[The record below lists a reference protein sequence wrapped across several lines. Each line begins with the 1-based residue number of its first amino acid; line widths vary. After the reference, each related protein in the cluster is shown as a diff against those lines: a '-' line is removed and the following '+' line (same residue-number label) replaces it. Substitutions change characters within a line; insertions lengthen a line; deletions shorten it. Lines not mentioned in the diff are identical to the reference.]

1 MTIEGLDHL
10 PEPPACPF
18 TSEPFVRC
26 EWTTHQATRTVRM
39 LPPAG
44 PVGAIYEW
52 DDDAECDV
60 FVRAMTPEEK
70 AAEEEACAWARAE
83 WQRTGGV
90 HRVADGPS
98 YTEAK
103 FFTASGAMAEAT
115 LYGKSVAFP
124 VERWHWTRFEPGE
137 ARR

>member
-10 PEPPACPF
+10 PEPPPCPF

-26 EWTTHQATRTVRM
+26 EWTFHNESRTVRM

-90 HRVADGPS
+90 HRVAGPS
-98 YTEAK
+98 YTDAK
-103 FFTASGAMAEAT
+103 FYTASGGVGEAT
-115 LYGKSVAFP
+115 LVGKEWSWRAF
-124 VERWHWTRFEPGE
+124 TMGE